1 MSRGRRVAPAKL
13 RGAVFGALV
22 VLGLAAAGCSSSA
35 NSATSTYV
43 AAGQIPQA
51 DRPAGGA
58 HGAHVNADA
67 VTIPLAKQNPT
78 TALFSAVATF
88 QSCLTGRGVT
98 FQGAPDP
105 KNPSS
110 PANDPNY
117 VKSLVDVRGAEQ
129 DPPGPQDGAERAG
142 QPDSGSG
149 EEGEQGVPAVAQVH
163 AGRGWG
169 IPQPTPNAKG
179 LLFSF
184 GGSGG
189 QEPQFTPPPGQN
201 LISSPDLEACAAKA
215 QGESS

>member
-1 MSRGRRVAPAKL
+1 MRRGRR
-13 RGAVFGALV
+13 GALGKFEWAF
-22 VLGLAAAGCSSSA
+22 LGALAIFAVAAAGCSSSA

-43 AAGQIPQA
+43 ASGQIPQA

-88 QSCLTGRGVT
+88 QSCLSGRGVT

-105 KNPSS
+105 KNPNS
-110 PANDPNY
+110 PANDPSY
-117 VKSLVDVRGAEQ
+117 VKNLVACAAQSKILQALKAAQSAQ
-129 DPPGPQDGAERAG
+129 DNLTPK
-142 QPDSGSG
+142 
-149 EEGEQGVPAVAQVH
+149 QVKTENNDYLKWRKCMQ
-163 AGRGWG
+163 ARGWG
-169 IPQPTPNAKG
+169 IPTPTPNAKG

-184 GGSGG
+184 GGTGG
-189 QEPQFTPPPGQN
+189 SSMNFTPPAGQSI
-201 LISSPDLEACAAKA
+201 ISSPDLQACAAKA